1 MKRLWIALPLI
12 LCALSQAQNKKDQ
25 EQWVATWA
33 TAQQAVRA
41 APPQAGRGAQPAPTP
56 VGTTAPAV
64 PPPSPGAR
72 FNNQTVRMIAHAS
85 MGGKRVR
92 IELSDA
98 IGAMAVTVGAAHI
111 ALRAK
116 DSETVAGSD
125 RALTF
130 GGKPTCTLRPGVSTV
145 SDSVDLDVP
154 PLADLAVSLYFPGET
169 GPPTSHSLGLHTT
182 YISEA
187 GDFTAQPAI
196 TGASTVASYYFL
208 SSIDVLAP
216 PKAGTIVALGDSI
229 TDGARSTENTDRMWP
244 ALLAARLQANK
255 ATARFAIVNEGISGN
270 QVLRDGAGISALA
283 RFDRDVL
290 NEPGVRWLMVLE
302 SINDIGAIA
311 RGGGPLTAD
320 DLIGALG
327 QMVERSHMHGI
338 KVAGCTLTPY
348 GGAGYYS
355 DAGEAIRSEVND
367 WIRKSGVFDAVVD
380 FDAAVRDPSNP
391 KEFRADMHAG
401 DHLHPSDA
409 GYAVMADSVDLSI
422 FAGKPVKSKDKPKKA
437 AR

>member
-12 LCALSQAQNKKDQ
+12 FCALSRAQDKKDQ
-25 EQWVATWA
+25 EHWVATWA

-41 APPQAGRGAQPAPTP
+41 APPQAGRGAQAAPTP
-56 VGTTAPAV
+56 VGTTAPAT

-98 IGAMAVTVGAAHI
+98 IGGSIVTVGAAHI

-145 SDSVDLDVP
+145 SDPVDLDVP

-196 TGASTVASYYFL
+196 AGASTVASYYYL
-208 SSIDVLAP
+208 SSIDVLAA
-216 PKAGTIVALGDSI
+216 PKAGLIVALGDSI
-229 TDGARSTENTDRMWP
+229 TDGALSTANADRMWP

-255 ATARFAIVNEGISGN
+255 ATAKFAIVNEGISGN
-270 QVLRDGAGISALA
+270 QVLHDGAGISALA
-283 RFDRDVL
+283 RLDRDVL
-290 NEPGVRWLMVLE
+290 NEPGVRWLMILE

-311 RGGGPLTAD
+311 RGGGPLTAA

-380 FDAAVRDPSNP
+380 FDAAVRDPGNP

-409 GYAVMADSVDLSI
+409 GYATMANSVDLSI
-422 FAGKPVKSKDKPKKA
+422 FAGKKK
-437 AR
+437 